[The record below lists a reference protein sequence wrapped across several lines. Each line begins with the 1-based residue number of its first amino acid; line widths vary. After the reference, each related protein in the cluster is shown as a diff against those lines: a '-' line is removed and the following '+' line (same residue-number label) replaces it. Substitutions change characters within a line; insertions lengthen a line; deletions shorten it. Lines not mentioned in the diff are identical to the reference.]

1 MEWIAGR
8 GSTRVGRW
16 LIGMG
21 SLQVIDVAAH
31 RNLYKCRCTYE
42 LVDGLYLSFDLW
54 LSYWNLKHFAAG
66 LLVQIESAQHNNR
79 ISIGGVRDAVDE

>member
-1 MEWIAGR
+1 MGLTELYYCSEIMGIRGRALQLIFSPTFIGDWTCGMEWIAGR

-42 LVDGLYLSFDLW
+42 LVDGLYLSFDL
-54 LSYWNLKHFAAG
+54 
-66 LLVQIESAQHNNR
+66 
-79 ISIGGVRDAVDE
+79 